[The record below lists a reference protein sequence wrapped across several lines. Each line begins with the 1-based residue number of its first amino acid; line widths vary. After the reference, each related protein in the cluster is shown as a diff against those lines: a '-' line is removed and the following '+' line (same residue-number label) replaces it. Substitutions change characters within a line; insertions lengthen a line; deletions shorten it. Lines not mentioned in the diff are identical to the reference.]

1 MPRKPKGIMAADMYN
16 IDCKY
21 PGMVLAEAV
30 ASGCPK
36 VAINIWE
43 ETPEVIAISSR
54 NPNKVAL

>member
-1 MPRKPKGIMAADMYN
+1 MAADMYN